1 MARIVLVADDDPK
14 IRKLLCEIFERE
26 DDYDLCEQATN
37 GKEAVELATLY
48 KPDLIILD
56 FSMPVMS
63 GIQAAKFI
71 KAQRPEVPI
80 ILFTMHDRGIFG
92 QINAF
97 VSPIIDRIVQKTE
110 IAHLMDHVRELAP
123 V

>member
-1 MARIVLVADDDPK
+1 MAKIVLVADDDPK
-14 IRKLLCEIFERE
+14 IRRLLCDVFERE
-26 DDYDLCEQATN
+26 DDYDLCEQAKD
-37 GKEAVELATLY
+37 GKEAVELAARC

-63 GIQAAKFI
+63 GIQAAKLI
-71 KAQRPEVPI
+71 KAQMPEIPI

-92 QINAF
+92 EVNPF
-97 VSPIIDRIVQKTE
+97 VAPIIDRIVQKTE
-110 IAHLMDHVRELAP
+110 MAHLMHHVRELAP